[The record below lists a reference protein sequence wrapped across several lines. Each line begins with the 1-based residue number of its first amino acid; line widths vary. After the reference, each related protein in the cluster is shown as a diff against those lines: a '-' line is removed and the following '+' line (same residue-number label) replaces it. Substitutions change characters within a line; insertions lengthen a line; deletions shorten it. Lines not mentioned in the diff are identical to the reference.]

1 MRSPT
6 RLVSERGA
14 GTILALGMVTAI
26 VGMTLLILNLGNR
39 YVNQARLDALADS
52 AALAAADALRGLVAG
67 YPCDVAKELAPV
79 TNCEILGNDV
89 LIKVTEGSLSSK
101 ARAGEPG

>member
-14 GTILALGMVTAI
+14 GTVVALALVGVI
-26 VGMTLLILNLGNR
+26 VGLALLIVNVTNR
-39 YVNQARLDALADS
+39 SIEQARLNASTDN
-52 AALAAADALRGLVAG
+52 AAVAAADALRGLVAG
-67 YPCDVAKELAPV
+67 YPCDVARQLAPV
-79 TNCEILGNDV
+79 THCELVGNDV
-89 LIKVTEGSLSSK
+89 LIEAARDGLTAR